1 MKHVTLCGSDI
12 SNIRGDN
19 MTKDKRVI
27 RFDWAIKNVL
37 RDKANF
43 DILEGFLSALLR
55 EDIEVLDLLES
66 ESDQESEKQKYNR
79 VDILVRDAR
88 DRVMIIE
95 IQNEHESDYIE
106 RLLFGTCKVIV
117 DHMQIGRPYEEIT
130 KVISV
135 SILYFNL
142 GTGDDYVYYGS
153 TQFTGIHTGTPLVVR
168 RRFMTPHGRY
178 VLRER
183 DLEKEIFPEYYMIH
197 TERFRDEVKE
207 DLDEWI
213 YMLKN
218 EHVPEEFKSRNIDKA
233 REKLA
238 VIKMS
243 GEKRK
248 QYDKY
253 LMDAPIERDVIET
266 AKAKGHMEGYD
277 KGHEEGREE
286 GRKETAK
293 ETAQN
298 LLSMG
303 VLTIE
308 QITQAT
314 GLSIEEI
321 KELNQT

>member
-1 MKHVTLCGSDI
+1 MTE
-12 SNIRGDN
+12 DN
-19 MTKDKRVI
+19 RVI

-43 DILEGFLSALLR
+43 DILEGFLSALLK

-66 ESDQESEKQKYNR
+66 ESDQENGKQKYNR
-79 VDILVRDAR
+79 VDILVRDTR
-88 DRVMIIE
+88 NRVMIIE

-142 GTGDDYVYYGS
+142 GSGDDYVYYGS
-153 TQFTGIHTGTPLVVR
+153 TQFTGLHTGNPLSIR
-168 RRFMTPHGRY
+168 RRFMTPQGRY

-197 TERFRDEVKE
+197 TERFQDKVKE

-218 EHVPEEFKSRNIDKA
+218 EHVPEEFRSRNIDKA

-238 VIKMS
+238 VLKMS

-248 QYDKY
+248 QYDRY
-253 LMDAPIERDVIET
+253 LMSVPIERDVLET

-277 KGHEEGREE
+277 KGHKKGRDEGRDE
-286 GRKETAK
+286 GRKQ
-293 ETAQN
+293 TAQN
-298 LLSMG
+298 LLAMG
-303 VLTIE
+303 VLTAE
-308 QITQAT
+308 QIAQST
-314 GLSIEEI
+314 GLSIEEVQDMNR
-321 KELNQT
+321 LST

>member
-1 MKHVTLCGSDI
+1 
-12 SNIRGDN
+12 
-19 MTKDKRVI
+19 MTKDRRVI
-27 RFDWAIKNVL
+27 RFDWAIKNIL

-43 DILEGFLSALLR
+43 DILEGFLSALLK

-66 ESDQESEKQKYNR
+66 ESDQEGEKQKYNR
-79 VDILVRDAR
+79 ADILVRDTR

-106 RLLFGTCKVIV
+106 RLLFGTCRVIV
-117 DHMQIGRPYEEIT
+117 DHMRLGTPYKEIT

-142 GTGDDYVYYGS
+142 GSGDDYVYYGS
-153 TQFTGIHTGTPLVVR
+153 TQFTGMHTGNPLVVR
-168 RRFMTPHGRY
+168 RRFMTPQGRY

-183 DLEKEIFPEYYMIH
+183 DLEKEILPEYYMIH
-197 TERFRDEVKE
+197 TERFQDVVRE

-218 EHVPEEFKSRNIDKA
+218 EHVPEEFRSRNIDKA

-238 VIKMS
+238 VLKMS

-248 QYDKY
+248 QYERY
-253 LMDAPIERDVIET
+253 LMSAPIEKDVLET
-266 AKAKGHMEGYD
+266 AKAEGHMEGYD
-277 KGHEEGREE
+277 KGHGEGEQKKAE
-286 GRKETAK
+286 ETAK
-293 ETAQN
+293 N
-298 LLSMG
+298 LLTMG
-303 VLTIE
+303 KLNTEEIA
-308 QITQAT
+308 QAT

-321 KELNQT
+321 QELNRVLT

>member
-1 MKHVTLCGSDI
+1 
-12 SNIRGDN
+12 
-19 MTKDKRVI
+19 MTKDRRVI

-43 DILEGFLSALLR
+43 DILEGFLSALLK

-66 ESDQESEKQKYNR
+66 ESGQEGEKQKYNR
-79 VDILVRDAR
+79 TDILVRDTR

-117 DHMQIGRPYEEIT
+117 DHMRLGTPYKEIT

-142 GTGDDYVYYGS
+142 GSGDDYVYYGS
-153 TQFTGIHTGTPLVVR
+153 TQFTGLHTGNPLVVR
-168 RRFMTPHGRY
+168 RRFMTPQGRY

-197 TERFRDEVKE
+197 TERFQDVVKE

-218 EHVPEEFKSRNIDKA
+218 EHVPEEFRSRNIDKA

-238 VIKMS
+238 VLKMS

-248 QYDKY
+248 QYDRY
-253 LMDAPIERDVIET
+253 LMSAPIERDVTET
-266 AKAKGHMEGYD
+266 AKAEGHMEGYD
-277 KGHEEGREE
+277 KGHKEGTLSERLLLPQP
-286 GRKETAK
+286 RKCD
-293 ETAQN
+293 QYW
-298 LLSMG
+298 S
-303 VLTIE
+303 
-308 QITQAT
+308 
-314 GLSIEEI
+314 
-321 KELNQT
+321 